1 MPLRGLSDGANY
13 VPDPRFRRS
22 TGPMRCH
29 PMRATVGAQDMSHNT
44 GCSAFRVMSSVPY
57 SLRALELAAV
67 VMLRV
72 R

>member
-1 MPLRGLSDGANY
+1 MSDRVNY

-29 PMRATVGAQDMSHNT
+29 PERVTVGAQDVSPNT
-44 GCSAFRVMSSVPY
+44 GFSAFRVMSSVPY
-57 SLRALELAAV
+57 SLRALELATI

-72 R
+72 RWP